1 MLWFELTEK
10 QNLNP
15 GFLVKCSTKEIYI
28 YPSYWYSL
36 PNCSNFY
43 IILLHDWTNY
53 QFINWNI
60 FCLYL
65 KEEARSTIRRAL
77 DECDFG
83 RTECVVRVNSVT
95 SGLMEDDL
103 GEVLGARRMPDT
115 LMLPK
120 VERPQDI
127 DMV

>member
-1 MLWFELTEK
+1 MHIFK
-10 QNLNP
+10 
-15 GFLVKCSTKEIYI
+15 
-28 YPSYWYSL
+28 L
-36 PNCSNFY
+36 PHFTPDSKLISILSIENNFY
-43 IILLHDWTNY
+43 
-53 QFINWNI
+53 F
-60 FCLYL
+60 YL

-83 RTECVVRVNSVT
+83 LTECVVRVNSVT

-103 GEVLGARRMPDT
+103 GEVLGAKRMPDT